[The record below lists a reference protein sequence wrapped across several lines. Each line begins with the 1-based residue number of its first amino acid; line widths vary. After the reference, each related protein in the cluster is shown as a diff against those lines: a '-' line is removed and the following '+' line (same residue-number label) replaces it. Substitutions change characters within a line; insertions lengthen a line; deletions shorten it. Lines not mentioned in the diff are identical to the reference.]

1 MVLRNHYLPLMD
13 IAPKRLFRVLWHC
26 IAVLGISLML
36 TVSGYG
42 ETLEVIRQQFE
53 IYHRFSGEIEILSSD
68 DTKEIDNVL
77 KRTETKRLAVR
88 NELEKALT
96 ERSPEKNLP
105 SPLFAE
111 DYAAPFFHYVAV
123 ERAFAQRSL
132 QQGKPDEVIS
142 SIRYVYRLADELS
155 ASGSLELRTVA
166 ALIRL
171 QMLET
176 AQLLVLHPLCR
187 HEHHEGLYKI
197 LDDQI
202 NNRTTDTVIWTRY
215 REEGKQFFADVVRYG
230 LDKMVSPN
238 LLKEFAGSRAFREY
252 EKIPVARVTHDQS
265 VFDKALEVM
274 IESCSVPFFQR
285 QSVLR
290 QLSKEIHE
298 LHGTVDEPVF
308 AVLLLR
314 DVSSAMRL
322 FAQERS
328 GIETAYIALSLS
340 LGSQEHY
347 KMLNFLTGNE
357 YEMILITNGV
367 MCTYEGN
374 VKPFYVPYR

>member
-1 MVLRNHYLPLMD
+1 MVLGVSS
-13 IAPKRLFRVLWHC
+13 I
-26 IAVLGISLML
+26 L

-42 ETLEVIRQQFE
+42 ETLEAIRQQFE

-68 DTKEIDNVL
+68 DTQEIDDVL

-88 NELEKALT
+88 KELDKALT
-96 ERSPEKNLP
+96 ERKPDRNLP
-105 SPLFAE
+105 SSLFAE
-111 DYAAPFFHYVAV
+111 DYAAPFFHYVTV

-132 QQGKPDEVIS
+132 QQGKPDEVIPS
-142 SIRYVYRLADELS
+142 VRYVYRLADELS

-171 QMLET
+171 QMLEN
-176 AQLLVLHPLCR
+176 AQLLLLYPLCR
-187 HEHHEGLYKI
+187 HEHHELLYKI

-215 REEGKQFFADVVRYG
+215 RDEGKQFFADVAHHG
-230 LDKMVSPN
+230 LGKMVSPN
-238 LLKEFAGSRAFREY
+238 LLKEFADSQAFREY
-252 EKIPVARVTHDQS
+252 EKVPVERAAHDQS
-265 VFDKALEVM
+265 VFSKALEVI

-285 QSVLR
+285 QPVLR
-290 QLSKEIHE
+290 QLNEEIRE
-298 LHGTVDEPVF
+298 LHGTTNEPVF
-308 AVLLLR
+308 AIRLLR

-340 LGSQEHY
+340 LGNQKHY
-347 KMLNFLTGNE
+347 KMLNFLTGSE
-357 YEMILITNGV
+357 YDIRLLTDGA
-367 MCTYEGN
+367 MCTYDGN
-374 VKPFYVPYR
+374 IKPFYVPYR